1 MKIALQSS
9 SAQITHKEEYL
20 NPSLDLSEIT
30 QTSQRGV
37 GESSQRLYE
46 ECFHSWN
53 QQSPKEGGGSF
64 YSCPPKTTHWEL
76 ASRN

>member
-46 ECFHSWN
+46 ECFHW
-53 QQSPKEGGGSF
+53 
-64 YSCPPKTTHWEL
+64 
-76 ASRN
+76 